1 MASKKDLIDGQK
13 ILLVDDEPD
22 ILEALE
28 ELLPACDITTATSFE
43 EGKEFLEGKEFD
55 WQSWTSWVLEETLKA
70 PHVAEAIQYRA
81 LDRKMLR

>member
-55 WQSWTSWVLEETLKA
+55 L
-70 PHVAEAIQYRA
+70 AI
-81 LDRKMLR
+81 LDIMGVRGNFKGPTRGRGDSIQGP